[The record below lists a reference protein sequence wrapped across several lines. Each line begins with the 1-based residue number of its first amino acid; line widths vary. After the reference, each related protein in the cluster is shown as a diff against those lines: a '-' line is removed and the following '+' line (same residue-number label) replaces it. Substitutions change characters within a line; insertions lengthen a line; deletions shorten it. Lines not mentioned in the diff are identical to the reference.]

1 MFAEQAD
8 RLELIRRKSNY
19 DGLTGLANQTFFV
32 VQLLE
37 LLDNKDKV
45 NSTLLLI
52 RITDLRDAQGGSHS
66 AASYVLIQAA
76 AKVLTACASL
86 LEDLCARFYDVD
98 FALLLPCNVPARTT
112 AEYLLATMEVACQ
125 QGRLERPAVAI
136 GMTRLRSGQGLPELM
151 AEVSAALKEAEAS
164 GISTI
169 REAAPSAGMAVES
182 RQWLDNFERA
192 ITQKLVR
199 LSGLPIT
206 SLDGKL
212 IHSETQL
219 EIKLES
225 NGDWQQVRRWQPL
238 IQELELDE
246 RVDMLAIGMAL
257 TALDADP
264 FLAALF
270 VSIQPASMGSATFR
284 SSLLLLRG
292 HSTLATRLALEV
304 REDEAAR
311 QLTTFKA
318 FSIELKQAGCRIGL
332 QHVGRQLGDVALLR
346 NLGLAYLKVDAS
358 FIRGVH
364 YNPGNQAFLRGLT
377 SIAHHIRTQVYAEGV
392 VDPLELAELAA
403 LGLDGASGPA
413 IKTSQAVNM
422 QA

>member
-169 REAAPSAGMAVES
+169 REAAPSARMAVES

-257 TALDADP
+257 TALDAIR
-264 FLAALF
+264 FLQPYPSVSSLHPWVAQHSEAACCCYAG
-270 VSIQPASMGSATFR
+270 IQHWPRAWPLRCAKMRPQDSSRLSRHFLSSSNRQAAGSAC
-284 SSLLLLRG
+284 SMWGGS
-292 HSTLATRLALEV
+292 
-304 REDEAAR
+304 
-311 QLTTFKA
+311 
-318 FSIELKQAGCRIGL
+318 
-332 QHVGRQLGDVALLR
+332 
-346 NLGLAYLKVDAS
+346 
-358 FIRGVH
+358 
-364 YNPGNQAFLRGLT
+364 
-377 SIAHHIRTQVYAEGV
+377 
-392 VDPLELAELAA
+392 
-403 LGLDGASGPA
+403 
-413 IKTSQAVNM
+413 
-422 QA
+422 